1 MAASHP
7 ASSAAVAGG
16 SMVWNWDIDVM
27 VLFPFWRTYGSVG
40 MLVTCIGVG
49 LVCFLLE
56 WFKEYRHIQE
66 PMWIDQMEASSYTN
80 TLTATTSDDLPLSVH
95 THTTLAPSPQPL
107 DRSASV
113 SSDMEWIG
121 TNAANPSWSTLQL
134 QPMSESTQP
143 SSYSRAQHD
152 ITTVNAHHK
161 GVPDIGPLR
170 RHDIASWSI
179 QLIRTMAYIFE
190 MGTSLVI
197 MSIFM
202 LLNAWISIAIICG
215 TATGFFLFRM
225 GTTGAKGSYGGGGK
239 VGARRGGAS
248 VGGC

>member
-27 VLFPFWRTYGSVG
+27 VLFPFWRTY
-40 MLVTCIGVG
+40 
-49 LVCFLLE
+49 
-56 WFKEYRHIQE
+56 
-66 PMWIDQMEASSYTN
+66 
-80 TLTATTSDDLPLSVH
+80 
-95 THTTLAPSPQPL
+95 

-143 SSYSRAQHD
+143 SSYSCAQHD

-161 GVPDIGPLR
+161 GVDIGPLR

-225 GTTGAKGSYGGGGK
+225 GTTGAKGSYGGGGGK